1 MNYGDF
7 IKKERK
13 KIGFSQKEMASK
25 IGISVSY
32 LCNIEKNNRIPSQKI
47 KNKIEI
53 IFKKKQ
59 GFQNNN
65 KAKNKQQEKKYTKK
79 ELKEMEQEIIETYEL
94 MRDEKN
100 VFSKIASVN
109 RELIKINRTLE
120 ESFIK
125 LDLLLNEKNT
135 FFFEKIRRP
144 LKTTKNNLKRKE
156 KILSNKLEEIWIEPI
171 EKEKNMDI
179 SNLVSEVPLSRFTKE
194 QKRKAIL
201 VWVANNIKIR
211 LKHYNFD
218 KKMPSGYS
226 TRLWVDGRDGNNN
239 TRMNS
244 TINENIAMNLGSA
257 SNEEEIKEI
266 MTEISDGII
275 ENSMIVTEE
284 FLKAARNAKT
294 ESVKNRYIKASN
306 NPEYLKVAFIISTL
320 YYAKRLIELGQD
332 LNHKVLEIKLQGLED
347 RKRELDKIWRKYG
360 RGEISYED
368 ASYETDKIFEIYER
382 EITLSVA
389 DTDKMVEERLIYKLM
404 GEKNLEILIDK
415 IIDDIRER
423 ITSQIS
429 LFKNTEVEI

>member
-25 IGISVSY
+25 IGISASY
-32 LCNIEKNNRIPSQKI
+32 LCNVEKNNRIPSQKI

-53 IFKKKQ
+53 ILKKKQ

-226 TRLWVDGRDGNNN
+226 TRLWVDGRAGNNN

-389 DTDKMVEERLIYKLM
+389 DTDKIVEERLIYKLL

>member
-1 MNYGDF
+1 M
-7 IKKERK
+7 
-13 KIGFSQKEMASK
+13 
-25 IGISVSY
+25 
-32 LCNIEKNNRIPSQKI
+32 
-47 KNKIEI
+47 
-53 IFKKKQ
+53 
-59 GFQNNN
+59 
-65 KAKNKQQEKKYTKK
+65 
-79 ELKEMEQEIIETYEL
+79 
-94 MRDEKN
+94 
-100 VFSKIASVN
+100 
-109 RELIKINRTLE
+109 
-120 ESFIK
+120 
-125 LDLLLNEKNT
+125 
-135 FFFEKIRRP
+135 
-144 LKTTKNNLKRKE
+144 
-156 KILSNKLEEIWIEPI
+156 
-171 EKEKNMDI
+171 
-179 SNLVSEVPLSRFTKE
+179 
-194 QKRKAIL
+194 
-201 VWVANNIKIR
+201 
-211 LKHYNFD
+211 
-218 KKMPSGYS
+218 
-226 TRLWVDGRDGNNN
+226 
-239 TRMNS
+239 
-244 TINENIAMNLGSA
+244 
-257 SNEEEIKEI
+257 EEIKEI

>member
-25 IGISVSY
+25 IGISTSY

-156 KILSNKLEEIWIEPI
+156 KILSNKLEEIWIEPT

-226 TRLWVDGRDGNNN
+226 TRLWVDGRAGNNN

-244 TINENIAMNLGSA
+244 TINENIAMNLGSS

>member
-226 TRLWVDGRDGNNN
+226 TRLWVDGRAGNNN